1 MVTVVRQDG
10 RTFQFSRDKLSGD
23 DIAFLEKSVGGQD
36 SASGDSRTNSI
47 GMRFVPVPIIG
58 GPTEGKTVLFSI
70 WETRVGDFRAFVKAA
85 KAYRYESTTGYTWE
99 KPGVFK
105 QTDAHPV
112 TLVNWEDAQ
121 AFCKWLTDTERAA
134 GQIEKNDIYRLPT
147 DHEWSCAAGIGDR
160 EDPTA
165 DPSAKRGKIPG
176 FVWGHQWPPGKEVA
190 NLASEEVKKL
200 SSNSEVIPGYS
211 DGFAFTAPVGSYPAS
226 DAGLFDL
233 AGNVA
238 EWCADPPRKDLPPTS
253 NAAKF
258 RVTRGGNWSGRRE
271 ERLLASYRGD
281 TPMDARS
288 HGTGFRVVLA
298 LAEGPLVEKAL
309 PKSSLRFRCTAC
321 GLVYEK
327 CSSCGLGP
335 ESHGIVNHPPVHEGC
350 NGYGK
355 TVTEK

>member
-1 MVTVVRQDG
+1 
-10 RTFQFSRDKLSGD
+10 
-23 DIAFLEKSVGGQD
+23 
-36 SASGDSRTNSI
+36 
-47 GMRFVPVPIIG
+47 MRFVPVPIIG

-85 KAYRYESTTGYTWE
+85 KAYRYESTTGYTWD
-99 KPGVFK
+99 KPVVFE

-134 GQIEKNDIYRLPT
+134 GKIGKNDTYRLPT

-211 DGFAFTAPVGSYPAS
+211 DRFAFTAPVGSYPAS
-226 DAGLFDL
+226 DTGLFDL

-238 EWCADPPRKDLPPTS
+238 EWCADPPRKNLPPTS
-253 NAAKF
+253 NSAKF
-258 RVTRGGNWSGRRE
+258 RVTRGGNWSERRME
-271 ERLLASYRGD
+271 LLLASYRGD

-298 LAEGPLVEKAL
+298 LAE
-309 PKSSLRFRCTAC
+309 
-321 GLVYEK
+321 
-327 CSSCGLGP
+327 P
-335 ESHGIVNHPPVHEGC
+335 EAPGEG
-350 NGYGK
+350 
-355 TVTEK
+355 E